1 MFVLLIYSRLKIFFH
16 STLLLFLFFGVDVSA
31 NNETTPDYG
40 ALREKITFG
49 KATFSEVREALTE
62 PDVLNLTNT
71 IHALYAMRWHRA
83 VLHLFQNIWER
94 KREKYPELAWD
105 LLEKIPPR
113 IALASTINR
122 VRIFNTEEYKA
133 FIRMHRY
140 ADHEFVRAQVV
151 VSLGLNGDPDDI
163 EYLIKMVKSNNHY
176 VIQTAITSLGLMAHE
191 RAKDA
196 MIILENEYKGEPRAV
211 LLRELLKKVYNWES
225 GI

>member
-1 MFVLLIYSRLKIFFH
+1 
-16 STLLLFLFFGVDVSA
+16 
-31 NNETTPDYG
+31 
-40 ALREKITFG
+40 
-49 KATFSEVREALTE
+49 
-62 PDVLNLTNT
+62 
-71 IHALYAMRWHRA
+71 
-83 VLHLFQNIWER
+83 
-94 KREKYPELAWD
+94 
-105 LLEKIPPR
+105 
-113 IALASTINR
+113 
-122 VRIFNTEEYKA
+122 
-133 FIRMHRY
+133 MHRY

-176 VIQTAITSLGLMAHE
+176 VIQTAITSLGLMGHE